1 MQKKIVLVIFFMLSS
16 IFYQENIAES
26 VGSFDSMEQ
35 IDKKSYPYWPHQTF
49 EWYYSTYQEP
59 QWLQKEA
66 SLELFKNAAK
76 AWEGCGPKLIFKGT
90 VGNKTGPGDKMNI
103 FGWAELKPPVRGFTY
118 RAMKKNSPLIFESDI
133 EININNLDT
142 QSDPVLLQKVITH
155 EFGHALGLLHS
166 ETCDNVM
173 SSASECGKKI
183 AYPPPT
189 SPTSDDWAQCKIR
202 YH

>member
-1 MQKKIVLVIFFMLSS
+1 MQKKFCLIAVILLSS
-16 IFYQENIAES
+16 IFIQEKLAES
-26 VGSFDSMEQ
+26 SENPDSIQ
-35 IDKKSYPYWPHQTF
+35 ASDKKSYPYWPHQTF
-49 EWYYSTYQEP
+49 EWYYSSYQEP
-59 QWLQKEA
+59 RWLQKDTG
-66 SLELFKNAAK
+66 LELFKNAAL

-90 VGNKTGPGDKMNI
+90 VGNKTSPNDKMNM
-103 FGWAELKPPVRGFTY
+103 FGWAELKAPVRGFTY
-118 RAMKKNSPLIFESDI
+118 RAMKKNSTIIFESDI
-133 EININNLDT
+133 EINLNNLDI
-142 QSDPVLLQKVITH
+142 QSDPILLQKVITH

-189 SPTSDDWAQCKIR
+189 SPTSDDWVQCKIR